1 MLQLLLLKLLM
12 LDPMTLLLLLLLTP
26 PLLSEDGQTLGQW
39 LYAEECTSVLCLS
52 VCWLTAARAG
62 EEG

>member
-1 MLQLLLLKLLM
+1 MLQLLLLKLLT

-39 LYAEECTSVLCLS
+39 LS
-52 VCWLTAARAG
+52 VCRLAATCAG